1 MRGLKDK
8 RVLITGG
15 ASGIG
20 AATAARFLEEG
31 SRVCVLDRDAAACKH
46 IKHELAALGEA
57 GISEAGV
64 FSAIIAD
71 VTDLMQVEAAF
82 AEAIRLMDGVDVL
95 INNAGISIRH
105 KFLDITP
112 EEWDRVIAVNLTGMF
127 YVAQTAARHMW
138 ERFSGEASSANAGST
153 KASSAQAS
161 STQASSTQA
170 SSAKPSSGV
179 ILQTASTNGVMGYP
193 YYADYNATKAGVIE
207 LTRSMALELA
217 PRVRVCAVA
226 PGYVLTPMQRAEY
239 SDAMLEEV
247 NRKIPLGRHA
257 TPEEIAGLF
266 AYLASDDAAF
276 ATGQVFTMDGGE
288 TAGGLA
294 SR

>member
-31 SRVCVLDRDAAACKH
+31 ARVCVLDRDEMASKQ
-46 IKHELAALGEA
+46 IKQDLSRLGTS
-57 GISEAGV
+57 GISE
-64 FSAIIAD
+64 AIIAD

-95 INNAGISIRH
+95 VNNAGISIRH
-105 KFLDITP
+105 KFLEITP
-112 EEWDRVIAVNLTGMF
+112 EEWDRVIAVNLTGVF

-138 ERFSGEASSANAGST
+138 ERGN
-153 KASSAQAS
+153 
-161 STQASSTQA
+161 
-170 SSAKPSSGV
+170 GV
-179 ILQTASTNGVMGYP
+179 ILQTASTNGMTGYP
-193 YYADYNATKAGVIE
+193 FYADYNATKAGVIE
-207 LTRSMALELA
+207 LTKSMALELA
-217 PRVRVCAVA
+217 PKVRVCAVA
-226 PGYVLTPMQRAEY
+226 PGYVMTPMQRAEY
-239 SDAMLEEV
+239 SDAMLAEV
-247 NRKIPLGRHA
+247 NGKIPLARHA
-257 TPEEIAGLF
+257 TPGEIAGLF
-266 AYLASDDAAF
+266 AYLASEDAGF

>member
-1 MRGLKDK
+1 MRGLKGK
-8 RVLITGG
+8 RVVITGG

-31 SRVCVLDRDAAACKH
+31 ALVAVLDRDPAACET
-46 IKHELAALGEA
+46 IRGQQPGIA
-57 GISEAGV
+57 GT
-64 FSAIIAD
+64 FIAD
-71 VTDLMQVEAAF
+71 VADHAQVQRAF
-82 AEAIRLMDGVDVL
+82 AVIVRDLGGLDVV

-112 EEWDRVIAVNLTGMF
+112 DEWGRVLAVNLTGVF
-127 YVAQTAARHMW
+127 YVAQTAARYMMEHD
-138 ERFSGEASSANAGST
+138 G
-153 KASSAQAS
+153 
-161 STQASSTQA
+161 
-170 SSAKPSSGV
+170 GV
-179 ILQTASTNGVMGYP
+179 ILNSASTNGIVGYP

-217 PRVRVCAVA
+217 PNVRVNAVA

-239 SDAMLEEV
+239 SDEMLEEV
-247 NRKIPLGRHA
+247 NRKIPLQRHA
-257 TPEEIAGLF
+257 QPEEVAALF
-266 AYLASDDAAF
+266 AFLASDDAAYVN
-276 ATGQVFTMDGGE
+276 GQVYVIDGAE

>member
-1 MRGLKDK
+1 MRGLEGK

-31 SRVCVLDRDAAACKH
+31 SVVCVLDRDAEAREK
-46 IKHELAALGEA
+46 IRNQMPDLAGT
-57 GISEAGV
+57 V
-64 FSAIIAD
+64 DAD
-71 VTDLMQVEAAF
+71 VSSLTQVQAAF
-82 AEAIRLMDGVDVL
+82 HDAIRIMGGVDVL

-105 KFLDITP
+105 DFLKITP
-112 EEWDRVIAVNLTGMF
+112 EEWDRVIAVNLTGAF
-127 YVAQTAARHMW
+127 YMAQTAARHMW
-138 ERFSGEASSANAGST
+138 EREG
-153 KASSAQAS
+153 
-161 STQASSTQA
+161 
-170 SSAKPSSGV
+170 GV
-179 ILQTASTNGVMGYP
+179 ILQTASTNGMVGYP

-217 PRVRVCAVA
+217 PKVRVCAVA

-239 SDAMLEEV
+239 TDSMLDEV
-247 NRKIPLGRHA
+247 NRKIPLQRHA
-257 TPEEIAGLF
+257 KPEEIAALF
-266 AYLASDDAAF
+266 AFLASDDAAF
-276 ATGQVFTMDGGE
+276 MTGHVYTIDGAE

>member
-1 MRGLKDK
+1 MRGLRDK

-31 SRVCVLDRDAAACKH
+31 SRVCVLDRDAKACEH
-46 IKHELAALGEA
+46 IKHDLPQLGE
-57 GISEAGV
+57 S
-64 FSAIIAD
+64 IIAD

-82 AEAIRLMDGVDVL
+82 AEAIRQMDGVDVL

-112 EEWDRVIAVNLTGMF
+112 EEWERVVAVNLTGMF

-138 ERFSGEASSANAGST
+138 ERG
-153 KASSAQAS
+153 
-161 STQASSTQA
+161 
-170 SSAKPSSGV
+170 SGV

-217 PRVRVCAVA
+217 PKVRVCAVA
-226 PGYVLTPMQRAEY
+226 PGYVLTPMQRREY

-247 NRKIPLGRHA
+247 NQKIPLRRHA

-266 AYLASDDAAF
+266 AYLASEDAAF
-276 ATGQVFTMDGGE
+276 ATGHVYTMDGGE
-288 TAGGLA
+288 TTGGLA

>member
-31 SRVCVLDRDAAACKH
+31 SAVVVLDRDAKGRAQIQSQLPK
-46 IKHELAALGEA
+46 LAGT
-57 GISEAGV
+57 V
-64 FSAIIAD
+64 DAD
-71 VTDLMQVEAAF
+71 VSDLKQVQTAF
-82 AEAIRLMDGVDVL
+82 AKAVRLMGGVDVL

-105 KFLDITP
+105 NFLDITP
-112 EEWDRVIAVNLTGMF
+112 EEWDKTIAVNLTGVF
-127 YVAQTAARHMW
+127 YMAQTAARHMW
-138 ERFSGEASSANAGST
+138 ERG
-153 KASSAQAS
+153 
-161 STQASSTQA
+161 
-170 SSAKPSSGV
+170 SGV

-193 YYADYNATKAGVIE
+193 FYADYNATKAGVIE
-207 LTRSMALELA
+207 LTKSMALELA
-217 PRVRVCAVA
+217 PKVRVCAVA

-239 SDAMLEEV
+239 TDEMLAAV

-257 TPEEIAGLF
+257 KPEEIAALF

-276 ATGQVFTMDGGE
+276 VTGHVYTIDGAE

>member
-1 MRGLKDK
+1 MNGSASRSQLWRPAEARRLRDSRRDAGATGKIMRGLKDK

-31 SRVCVLDRDAAACKH
+31 ARVVVLDRDVKAGER
-46 IKHELAALGEA
+46 IVRELPAL
-57 GISEAGV
+57 SGV
-64 FSAIIAD
+64 VNAD
-71 VTDLMQVEAAF
+71 VARLEQVKAAF
-82 AEAIRLMDGVDVL
+82 AKAIQMMGAVDVL

-105 KFLDITP
+105 NFLDITP
-112 EEWDRVIAVNLTGMF
+112 EEWDKVLAVNLTGVF
-127 YVAQTAARHMW
+127 YVAQTAARHMM
-138 ERFSGEASSANAGST
+138 EKG
-153 KASSAQAS
+153 
-161 STQASSTQA
+161 
-170 SSAKPSSGV
+170 SGV
-179 ILQTASTNGVMGYP
+179 ILQTASTNGMMGYP

-207 LTRSMALELA
+207 LTKSMALELA
-217 PRVRVCAVA
+217 PKVRVNAVA

-239 SDAMLEEV
+239 TDEMLAEV
-247 NRKIPLGRHA
+247 NRKIPMGRHA
-257 TPEEIAGLF
+257 KPEEIAALF

-276 ATGQVFTMDGGE
+276 ASGHVYVMDGAE

>member
-1 MRGLKDK
+1 MRGLKGK

-31 SRVCVLDRDAAACKH
+31 SRVCVLDRDAAACAKVRH
-46 IKHELAALGEA
+46 DLAGIGEA
-57 GISEAGV
+57 GLSE
-64 FSAIIAD
+64 AIIAD
-71 VTDLMQVEAAF
+71 VTDLMQVEAAL
-82 AEAIRLMDGVDVL
+82 ADAVRVMDGVDVL

-112 EEWDRVIAVNLTGMF
+112 EEWDRVIAVNLTGVF

-138 ERFSGEASSANAGST
+138 ERFSVERG
-153 KASSAQAS
+153 
-161 STQASSTQA
+161 
-170 SSAKPSSGV
+170 SGV
-179 ILQTASTNGVMGYP
+179 ILQTASTNGIVGQP

-207 LTRSMALELA
+207 LTKTMALELA
-217 PRVRVCAVA
+217 PKVRVCAVA

-239 SDAMLEEV
+239 TDAMLEEV
-247 NRKIPLGRHA
+247 NQKVPLRRHA
-257 TPEEIAGLF
+257 RPEEIAALF
-266 AYLASDDAAF
+266 AYLASDDAAY
-276 ATGQVFTMDGGE
+276 ATGHVYTMDGGE